1 MNTKTIS
8 IPENALVDIL
18 KSLPENMLASIFWKS
33 FVHSDD
39 SPITESDKK
48 EIEKAK
54 DEFRKGE
61 TIKWQHIR

>member
-18 KSLPENMLASIFWKS
+18 KSLPENMLASIFWKTV
-33 FVHSDD
+33 VHADD
-39 SPITESDKK
+39 SPPTENDKK
-48 EIEKAK
+48 EIAKAK

-61 TIKWQHIR
+61 TIQWQHIR